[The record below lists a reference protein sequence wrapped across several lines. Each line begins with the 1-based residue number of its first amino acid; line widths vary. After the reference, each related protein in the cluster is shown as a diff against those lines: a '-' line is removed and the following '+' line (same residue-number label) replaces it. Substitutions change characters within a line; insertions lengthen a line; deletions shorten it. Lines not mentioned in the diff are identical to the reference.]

1 MIREHVGRRGY
12 VPIWNTP
19 QHSHHTH
26 RYRLTRRENP
36 RIRSTEFS
44 GDIVRILAPVS
55 PEMLPRVTAAVDEDV
70 LAAS

>member
-1 MIREHVGRRGY
+1 MMKEHVRRHGY

-19 QHSHHTH
+19 HHSHHAH
-26 RYRLTRRENP
+26 QYRLIRRENR

-44 GDIVRILAPVS
+44 RDIVRVLAPVS
-55 PEMLPRVTAAVDEDV
+55 PEMLPRVTAAVDEYA